1 MEENPEIPQILVE
14 NSVNPICDDDKT
26 EETIEQVMDQLTV
39 NDLPK
44 EVTAATETIEKS
56 EIVSEQINL
65 SFEDSEDSENVQLG
79 TCILKKLEDC
89 ENSVISLKDELA
101 KKENM
106 VMEITKEKSMVILRY
121 KIYMLKA
128 SVKSVKYNLILAQT
142 RNRNRSHEV
151 CYG

>member
-1 MEENPEIPQILVE
+1 MEENPKIPQILVE

-26 EETIEQVMDQLTV
+26 KETMEQVMEQLTV

-44 EVTAATETIEKS
+44 EVTAVIEIIEKS

-65 SFEDSEDSENVQLG
+65 SFEDSEDSENVQSG

-106 VMEITKEKSMVILRY
+106 VMEITKEKSMVIWQY
-121 KIYMLKA
+121 KIYMVKA
-128 SVKSVKYNLILAQT
+128 
-142 RNRNRSHEV
+142 
-151 CYG
+151 